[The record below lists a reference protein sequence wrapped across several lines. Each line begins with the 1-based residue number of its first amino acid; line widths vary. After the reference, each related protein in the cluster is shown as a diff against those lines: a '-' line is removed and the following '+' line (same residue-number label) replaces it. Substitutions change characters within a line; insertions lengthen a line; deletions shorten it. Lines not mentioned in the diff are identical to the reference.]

1 MENYKV
7 QIDKDNW
14 SSVDS
19 KIMYNYWIF
28 ILENIMDSIGL
39 KFITILINQF
49 ENNQAGIP
57 ACSKSDE
64 NSEL

>member
-7 QIDKDNW
+7 QIDKEKVLW
-14 SSVDS
+14 DS

-39 KFITILINQF
+39 KFITILINRF
-49 ENNQAGIP
+49 ENNQAWIP